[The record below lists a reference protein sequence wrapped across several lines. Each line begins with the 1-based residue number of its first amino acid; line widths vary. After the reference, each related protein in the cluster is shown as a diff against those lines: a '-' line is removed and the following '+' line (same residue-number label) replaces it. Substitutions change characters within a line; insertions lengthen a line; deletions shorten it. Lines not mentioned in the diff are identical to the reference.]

1 MLTSF
6 LSSYRLWWS
15 IHSPRHVLSSVS
27 TRCLYYLNNSL
38 TVLSSCVRLCVFPLE
53 NKILFTEKKNIK
65 QLHLQVIL
73 WLQTQINTQI
83 VRNALH
89 KEVVCTSHRQL
100 YKWLSLM
107 FLHSGCEYSGKYY
120 EEGAVFTPFY
130 NPCLNCSCID
140 RKVRCG
146 SSCPPRPELNCT
158 RPVTLP
164 GDCCPSFCPSRL
176 R

>member
-6 LSSYRLWWS
+6 LSGYRLWWS
-15 IHSPRHVLSSVS
+15 IYSPWHVLSSVS
-27 TRCLYYLNNSL
+27 TRYLYYLNNSV
-38 TVLSSCVRLCVFPLE
+38 TVLSSVCACVSFLLKIKFIYGKKEYKTASPTCNSWTSNS
-53 NKILFTEKKNIK
+53 NKHSNCLNM
-65 QLHLQVIL
+65 LHE
-73 WLQTQINTQI
+73 
-83 VRNALH
+83 
-89 KEVVCTSHRQL
+89 EVVCTSYRQL
-100 YKWLSLM
+100 SKWSTFM

-164 GDCCPSFCPSRL
+164 GDCCPSFCPSKL
-176 R
+176 K